1 MGDHEPGVE
10 AAVLD
15 EEGGQLAVR
24 GVAQPLNPPLAIKVM
39 FNNKI
44 FVMFLIAPHGYKMY
58 DVCVTS

>member
-24 GVAQPLNPPLAIKVM
+24 GVAQPLDPPLAIKVM
-39 FNNKI
+39 FNSKI
-44 FVMFLIAPHGYKMY
+44 FMFLIASHVMGKA
-58 DVCVTS
+58 